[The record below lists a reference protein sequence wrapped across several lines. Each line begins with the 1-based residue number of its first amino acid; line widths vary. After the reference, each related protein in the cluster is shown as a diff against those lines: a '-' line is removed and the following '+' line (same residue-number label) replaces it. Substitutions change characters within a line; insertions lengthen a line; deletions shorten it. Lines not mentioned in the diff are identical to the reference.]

1 MRKKN
6 NILNLVNE
14 IINDKENKEAI
25 KEFAKTV
32 PSIIAMHRAVYEE
45 MKKQKYTEEQSFKF
59 ASDYILG
66 QIFIA
71 NQNRNKEME

>member
-1 MRKKN
+1 MKKKN

-14 IINDKENKEAI
+14 IINDRENEEAI
-25 KEFAKTV
+25 KEFAKTI
-32 PSIIAMHRAVYEE
+32 PSIITMHRAVYEE

-66 QIFIA
+66 QLFIA
-71 NQNRNKEME
+71 NQNRNKGID